1 MLLYILHNYKHVNQ
15 NLCTTNIY
23 VVQDIKYESVSSI
36 NKFVIMVNQHYFSMK
51 KNVLQIE
58 IIIWIVKDM

>member
-1 MLLYILHNYKHVNQ
+1 MLIKTCSLQIY
-15 NLCTTNIY
+15 IY
-23 VVQDIKYESVSSI
+23 VVQDVNYESVSSI

-58 IIIWIVKDM
+58 III